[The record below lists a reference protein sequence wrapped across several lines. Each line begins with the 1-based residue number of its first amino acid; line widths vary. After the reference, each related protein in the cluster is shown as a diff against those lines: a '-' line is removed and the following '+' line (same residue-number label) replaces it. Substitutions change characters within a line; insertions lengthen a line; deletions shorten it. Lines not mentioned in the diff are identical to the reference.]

1 MAKLELTFCGV
12 TDTLKPDGSKESS
25 INITMS
31 TGSEHKEGYCYYDV
45 PWKKI
50 TIVRDPNDP
59 RKSSSEKSE
68 GSGTTCFA
76 LNLQNGRFT
85 KKMYS
90 PNEIYAEIQIAPGT
104 PDNEQKD
111 SNVTCLATIPRDT
124 LEKSFLNKKVTLKCD
139 DKLVCDDYFVQ
150 EIKPTYKKDAM
161 YVTFKMYS
169 PDFLLTQENY
179 CRTFVSKKLGAEILT
194 EEIKNYTLPYDPKT
208 ALSIDFSNMKH
219 IKLAKN
225 NDDGHKA
232 GTEHL
237 FSYLVQY
244 NESFYDF
251 LKRTTNRW
259 GEFLYYEDKKLV
271 MGYGY
276 AGTNNTDYKDVAES
290 ATYCDLTCQQKQS
303 NPGQLHAE
311 APIDEQIQSNVLTK
325 GGYDTVKTRMNSL
338 LNFKDL
344 DGDIYVVKKLAA
356 FLNNDKTIFQFLVDT
371 VVDDIIDLEKANG
384 ISDEKNEKFNTD
396 YFSKK
401 RKETKFNDNQFNGS
415 TEFNQFS
422 EYKPFLNTKTYIG
435 IVEKEFAAGRNAIV
449 MDFDTTYPDIKLGQ
463 VIIYDKKNYLVV
475 NVEGYQP
482 EKMVI
487 VDNQYVDRR
496 VDMTKVCYKV
506 TAVPENR
513 VVTEEEKEVE
523 VEDKTTGQKT
533 KQKQKVKVYD
543 PTYYPPVIP
552 EGHIRRSGPQ
562 LAEVVEGT
570 KDDPLRKN
578 RVRIKYGWQGDKEWS
593 SPWLL
598 YSPAGGSSKSGVY
611 SWHEKGQK
619 VMIDY
624 VAGNI
629 ERPYVTGSVEVGMP
643 AQLKTYQQVFQTPAE
658 QKILMT
664 DGTGAGLTALLAS
677 INPGFKLI
685 QSFWPGDSLP
695 GLDFEKSANLEGNIE
710 LTDKYGFYSIKG
722 STNDRNVSIK
732 SPWGD
737 VKIDAFT
744 GITISAPNGDVKIKG
759 KNVSIEAGGNL
770 TLTSGKNI
778 KQRWYMDGED
788 ADAVTLASTITKT
801 VTSKAA
807 SLLVN
812 ITDLSLIRH
821 IIEVIFKPVEGKV
834 QITAGR
840 YMMLESGGKKAGYP
854 IDAYKQKKMDD
865 YRDAPFGDLVCCKSF
880 EKLKEQVDYNY
891 SRLSAV
897 YNDARQRKE
906 ALATLI
912 NECKNDKNEAQCKGL
927 NEIINALWDDPTKA
941 KKEIFEFTGI
951 YREIAVNDEVD
962 FGIMAKFLGSVAFM
976 QSFAQM
982 VTDKAF
988 RDQKWADAVA
998 RQNTKKQEMVK
1009 AVKNLALMINVLKTF
1024 DVSPQQLPAAYDKL
1038 RSVVMNNKLPDDC
1051 LFLTLKDKD
1060 EYKQFNAEFQVSADE
1075 KKKVFRK
1082 LVIALV
1088 NAFEI
1093 PRSATESDGIGMKAT
1108 VFPEPQPDCS
1118 DADWTK
1124 YCNSIQTLRKKES
1137 KSTWDKVSDKIA
1149 SNIVDPLKG
1158 MFDIKGFMAFN
1169 DDCSFGS
1176 SKKGEILFASGDGTM
1191 VLDRGIYR
1199 ANVGG
1204 WENYDDGMDRPAGN
1218 GFVTRVRNVML
1229 SL

>member
-1 MAKLELTFCGV
+1 MAKFELTFCGV

-90 PNEIYAEIQIAPGT
+90 PNEIFAEIQIAPGT

-111 SNVTCLATIPRDT
+111 NNVTCLATIPRDT

-139 DKLVCDDYFVQ
+139 DKSVCEDYFVQ
-150 EIKPTYKKDAM
+150 EIMPTYKKDAM

-219 IKLAKN
+219 IKLAK
-225 NDDGHKA
+225 DDEDGHKA

-325 GGYDTVKTRMNSL
+325 GGYDTVKTRMNSIL
-338 LNFKDL
+338 PSNFTKL

-371 VVDDIIDLEKANG
+371 GVDDIIELDKANG
-384 ISDEKNEKFNTD
+384 ISDEKNEKFDTD

-401 RKETKFNDNQFNGS
+401 RTETKFNDNQFNGS

-487 VDNQYVDRR
+487 VNNEYVDRR

-570 KDDPLRKN
+570 AEDPLRKN
-578 RVRIKYGWQGDKEWS
+578 RVRIKYGWQGSKEWS

-598 YSPAGGSSKSGVY
+598 YSPGGGASKSGVY
-611 SWHEKGQK
+611 SWHKKGQK
-619 VMIDY
+619 V
-624 VAGNI
+624 
-629 ERPYVTGSVEVGMP
+629 
-643 AQLKTYQQVFQTPAE
+643 
-658 QKILMT
+658 
-664 DGTGAGLTALLAS
+664 
-677 INPGFKLI
+677 
-685 QSFWPGDSLP
+685 
-695 GLDFEKSANLEGNIE
+695 
-710 LTDKYGFYSIKG
+710 
-722 STNDRNVSIK
+722 
-732 SPWGD
+732 
-737 VKIDAFT
+737 
-744 GITISAPNGDVKIKG
+744 
-759 KNVSIEAGGNL
+759 
-770 TLTSGKNI
+770 
-778 KQRWYMDGED
+778 
-788 ADAVTLASTITKT
+788 
-801 VTSKAA
+801 
-807 SLLVN
+807 
-812 ITDLSLIRH
+812 
-821 IIEVIFKPVEGKV
+821 
-834 QITAGR
+834 
-840 YMMLESGGKKAGYP
+840 
-854 IDAYKQKKMDD
+854 
-865 YRDAPFGDLVCCKSF
+865 
-880 EKLKEQVDYNY
+880 
-891 SRLSAV
+891 
-897 YNDARQRKE
+897 
-906 ALATLI
+906 
-912 NECKNDKNEAQCKGL
+912 
-927 NEIINALWDDPTKA
+927 
-941 KKEIFEFTGI
+941 
-951 YREIAVNDEVD
+951 
-962 FGIMAKFLGSVAFM
+962 
-976 QSFAQM
+976 
-982 VTDKAF
+982 
-988 RDQKWADAVA
+988 
-998 RQNTKKQEMVK
+998 
-1009 AVKNLALMINVLKTF
+1009 
-1024 DVSPQQLPAAYDKL
+1024 
-1038 RSVVMNNKLPDDC
+1038 
-1051 LFLTLKDKD
+1051 
-1060 EYKQFNAEFQVSADE
+1060 
-1075 KKKVFRK
+1075 
-1082 LVIALV
+1082 
-1088 NAFEI
+1088 
-1093 PRSATESDGIGMKAT
+1093 
-1108 VFPEPQPDCS
+1108 
-1118 DADWTK
+1118 
-1124 YCNSIQTLRKKES
+1124 
-1137 KSTWDKVSDKIA
+1137 
-1149 SNIVDPLKG
+1149 IVH
-1158 MFDIKGFMAFN
+1158 
-1169 DDCSFGS
+1169 
-1176 SKKGEILFASGDGTM
+1176 T
-1191 VLDRGIYR
+1191 
-1199 ANVGG
+1199 
-1204 WENYDDGMDRPAGN
+1204 
-1218 GFVTRVRNVML
+1218 
-1229 SL
+1229 